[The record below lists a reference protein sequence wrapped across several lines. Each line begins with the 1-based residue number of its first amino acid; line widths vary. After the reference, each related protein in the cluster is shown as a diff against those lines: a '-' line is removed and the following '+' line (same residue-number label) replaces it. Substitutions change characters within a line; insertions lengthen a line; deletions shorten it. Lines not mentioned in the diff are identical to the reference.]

1 MPTDSKLLISPVII
15 QEAQS
20 AAEEI
25 RQNIRETTRA
35 LWSFD
40 KKTRERAVETAKE
53 ILNAVKSF
61 VAGIDESL
69 PSANSREFCRLS
81 FYGLKEREYPDDP
94 KFYREAFIQIAGF
107 LRVAMQ
113 TIERVDRQREL
124 EPNHDFRVHI
134 TPITHVIQYRR
145 ALRREP

>member
-1 MPTDSKLLISPVII
+1 MPNNSKLLVSPMVI
-15 QEAQS
+15 QQAQT

-25 RQNIRETTRA
+25 RENIRETTRA

-40 KKTRERAVETAKE
+40 QEIRERAVETAKQ
-53 ILNAVKSF
+53 ILSAVRSF
-61 VAGIDESL
+61 VEGIDESL

-81 FYGLKEREYPDDP
+81 FYALKEREYPDDP

-113 TIERVDRQREL
+113 TIERLDRQRDL

-145 ALRREP
+145 ASRMP